1 YFIIFFF
8 NLTSSSQISSL
19 SLHDALPIFAARLAK
34 EVMESENYSLHPNYG
49 DLFQYEAASSNNEFI
64 QHHNLE
70 AVGTNVTYSFR
81 DLGPHFRTGN
91 GQSYSV
97 PTKALV
103 DSYWTL
109 QGRKIDDCPL
119 HTKQEYELD
128 PKLNRDPRYS
138 ASIMGHGDIF
148 YGEPIDIYTPGQP
161 MYYQN
166 TR

>member
-1 YFIIFFF
+1 R
-8 NLTSSSQISSL
+8 SSDLKESFKTL
-19 SLHDALPIFAARLAK
+19 VMRYALYHQRWELAARLAK

-103 DSYWTL
+103 D
-109 QGRKIDDCPL
+109 RKS
-119 HTKQEYELD
+119 TR
-128 PKLNRDPRYS
+128 LN
-138 ASIMGHGDIF
+138 
-148 YGEPIDIYTPGQP
+148 
-161 MYYQN
+161 
-166 TR
+166 